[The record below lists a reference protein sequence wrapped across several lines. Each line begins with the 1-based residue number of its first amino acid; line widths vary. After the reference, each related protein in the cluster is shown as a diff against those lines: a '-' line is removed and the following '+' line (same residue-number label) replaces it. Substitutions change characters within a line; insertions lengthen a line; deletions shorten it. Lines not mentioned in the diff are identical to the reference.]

1 MHKYLSLLIV
11 LLLPL
16 FIYSQDK
23 NLKRYEFENGY
34 AEKITKVVSSA
45 LESETIEKIYISEW
59 GLKEVHIKHEKRN
72 IKMINKID
80 ESNSVSLLDGKW
92 MINYNPDTKEGTKM
106 ENPFYDKMSS
116 LDQSTLQ
123 NFGEQMKGAFNTTT
137 TELPNENILGFDC
150 KVTEAVSEIA
160 GMKTTVKMWLFK
172 NFGLKLQS
180 DGMGT
185 STSETVTVFKEG
197 EKPIESVFT
206 VPTDVKITEAKN
218 NPLFKK

>member
-80 ESNSVSLLDGKW
+80 ESNTVSILDGKW

-106 ENPFYDKMSS
+106 ENPF
-116 LDQSTLQ
+116 
-123 NFGEQMKGAFNTTT
+123 
-137 TELPNENILGFDC
+137 
-150 KVTEAVSEIA
+150 
-160 GMKTTVKMWLFK
+160 
-172 NFGLKLQS
+172 
-180 DGMGT
+180 
-185 STSETVTVFKEG
+185 
-197 EKPIESVFT
+197 
-206 VPTDVKITEAKN
+206 
-218 NPLFKK
+218 

>member
-1 MHKYLSLLIV
+1 MHKYLFLLIF

-23 NLKRYEFENGY
+23 NLKRYDFENAY

-45 LESETIEKIYISEW
+45 FESETVEKIYIAEW
-59 GLKEVHIKHEKRN
+59 GLKEVHIKLEKRN

-80 ESNSVSLLDGKW
+80 ESNSVSIMDGKW
-92 MINYNPDTKEGTKM
+92 MINYNPDTKKGTKM

-123 NFGEQMKGAFNTTT
+123 KFGEQMKGALNTTT
-137 TELPNENILGFDC
+137 TELPNENILGVDC

-160 GMKTTVKMWLFK
+160 GMKTTVKMWLYK
-172 NFGLKLQS
+172 NFGMKLQS

-185 STSETVTVFKEG
+185 STSEAVTVFKEG
-197 EKPIESVFT
+197 EKSGAEVFT
-206 VPTDVKITEAKN
+206 VPPDVEITEAKN